1 MDIGMQLSYSESF
14 NIVAADFVNN
24 NKLIIVS
31 DAIDWMP
38 SLMKVSTVD
47 YEAATKGVINAYK
60 YRNNKY
66 IKDLQKRS
74 LAKYNDKAKKEWS
87 HFLNVLKYA

>member
-1 MDIGMQLSYSESF
+1 MPNVSAHCTYAESIRSDIAKRYGILNYFTPAQL
-14 NIVAADFVNN
+14 VN
-24 NKLIIVS
+24 
-31 DAIDWMP
+31 
-38 SLMKVSTVD
+38 MKVSTVD